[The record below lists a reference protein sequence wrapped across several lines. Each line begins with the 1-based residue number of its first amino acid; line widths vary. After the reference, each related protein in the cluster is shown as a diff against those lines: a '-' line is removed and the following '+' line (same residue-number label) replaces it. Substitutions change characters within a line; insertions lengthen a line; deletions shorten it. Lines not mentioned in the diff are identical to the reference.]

1 MEEMVRAW
9 HPGVPLVR
17 EVLTATFERHAYPA
31 HTHDAWTVLF
41 ISEGAVAYTLDRT
54 SRQAVPATIT
64 LLPPHVP
71 HDGRTA
77 VSGRAFRKRVLY
89 LEESWLPPE
98 AIGAAVSSPLMV
110 HPQATRTLTR
120 IHRALQAPGDE
131 LAAESDILTLGA
143 LAREHLGGGVETA
156 RDAPLAR
163 RLRAML
169 DDHIAETFTLAYAA
183 QHLGAHP
190 SHLVRVFSAAYG
202 IPPHRYVTAR
212 RVDRARRLLGQG
224 RPAAAVASEVGFHDQ
239 AHMTRHFRRFLGAT
253 PGAFSAA

>member
-1 MEEMVRAW
+1 MRAW

-41 ISEGAVAYTLDRT
+41 ISEGAVAYTLDGSARK
-54 SRQAVPATIT
+54 AVPATIT

-89 LEESWLPPE
+89 LEESWLPSE
-98 AIGAAVSSPLMV
+98 SIGAAVARPLMAD
-110 HPQATRTLTR
+110 PQATRTLAR
-120 IHRALQAPGDE
+120 LHRALQSPGDE
-131 LAAESDILTLGA
+131 LAAEGGILSLGT
-143 LAREHLGGGVETA
+143 LAREHFGTEAESA

-169 DDHIAETFTLAYAA
+169 DDHIAETFTLTQGARE
-183 QHLGAHP
+183 LGVHP

-224 RPAAAVASEVGFHDQ
+224 QPAAAVASEVGFHDQ
-239 AHMTRHFRRFLGAT
+239 AHMSRHFRRILGAT
-253 PGAFSAA
+253 PGAFAAA